1 MTSNDLIDRLAVRMS
16 KKYTRRQFL
25 KRVLATTSTAI
36 IASSIGYGYARYI
49 EPKQLEVSRHIIKH
63 PTIPKKFDHIKIV
76 QFSDTHVGHYFSLE
90 QLSNIVDKIN
100 NLNPD
105 LLFFTG
111 DLMDEPNKYAAT
123 NQLISILER
132 LEAPLGKFAIYG
144 NHDHGGYGS
153 EIYKE
158 MMNQTGFTLLMNS
171 SEEIFVED
179 SKITIV
185 GLDDVM
191 LGRPNFEQ
199 AFKNVDS
206 SSFTI
211 LLAHEPD
218 IAERAEEVGAHMQL
232 SGHSH
237 GGQIQI
243 PFFGPLITPP
253 LGSIYVEGGHRIGP
267 TNMFLYVNRG
277 LGTTRL
283 PLRFLAK
290 PEISFFTLVAT

>member
-1 MTSNDLIDRLAVRMS
+1 MA
-16 KKYTRRQFL
+16 KKYTRRQFI
-25 KRVLATTSTAI
+25 KRTFAATSTAV
-36 IASSIGYGYARYI
+36 IASSFGYWYARYL
-49 EPKQLEVSRHIIKH
+49 EPKQLEVSNHKIRH
-63 PTIPKKFDHIKIV
+63 PAIPKAFHKIKIV
-76 QFSDTHVGHYFSLE
+76 QFSDTHVGHHFTLE
-90 QLSNIVDKIN
+90 QLQRIVDKIN
-100 NLNPD
+100 GLKAD

-123 NQLISILER
+123 NHLIPILQQLN
-132 LEAPLGKFAIYG
+132 APLGKFAIYG

-153 EIYKE
+153 EIYKNL
-158 MMNQTGFTLLMNS
+158 MNQTGFTLLMNT
-171 SEEIFVED
+171 SEEVYVDD
-179 SKITIV
+179 SKISIV

-199 AFKNVDS
+199 AFKDVDS

-218 IAERAEEVGAHMQL
+218 IADRAEEVGAHMQL

-237 GGQIQI
+237 GGQIQL
-243 PFFGPLITPP
+243 PFVGPLITPP
-253 LGSIYVEGGHRIGP
+253 LGSIYYEGDHLIGP
-267 TNMFLYVNRG
+267 NKMFLYVNRG

-290 PEISFFTLVAT
+290 PEISVFTLVSN

>member
-1 MTSNDLIDRLAVRMS
+1 MS
-16 KKYTRRQFL
+16 QKYTRRQFI
-25 KRVLATTSTAI
+25 KRALATTSTAI
-36 IASSIGYGYARYI
+36 IASSFGYWYARYF
-49 EPKQLEVSRHIIKH
+49 EPKQLEISRHIIEH
-63 PTIPKKFDHIKIV
+63 SAIPKKFHNVKIV
-76 QFSDTHVGHYFSLE
+76 QFSDTHVGHHFTLE
-90 QLSNIVDKIN
+90 QLKKIVDEIN
-100 NLNPD
+100 ALKPD

-123 NQLISILER
+123 NHLIPILKR

-153 EIYKE
+153 EIYKNL
-158 MMNQTGFTLLMNS
+158 MNQTGFTLLMNT
-171 SEEIFVED
+171 SEEIYVEEA
-179 SKITIV
+179 KITIV

-199 AFKNVDS
+199 AFKDVDPS
-206 SSFTI
+206 SYTI

-237 GGQIQI
+237 GGQIQL
-243 PFFGPLITPP
+243 PFIGPLITPP
-253 LGSIYVEGGHRIGP
+253 LGSIYYEGDHLIGP
-267 TNMFLYVNRG
+267 NKMFLYVNRG

-290 PEISFFTLVAT
+290 PEISMFTLVAT

>member
-1 MTSNDLIDRLAVRMS
+1 MS
-16 KKYTRRQFL
+16 KKFTRRQFI
-25 KRVLATTSTAI
+25 KRVFATASTAI
-36 IASSIGYGYARYI
+36 IASSFGYWYARYV
-49 EPKQLEVSRHIIKH
+49 EPKQLEISRHTIEH
-63 PTIPKKFDHIKIV
+63 PAIPKKFHNLRIV
-76 QFSDTHVGHYFSLE
+76 QFSDTHVGHHFTLE
-90 QLSNIVDKIN
+90 QLTKIVDKIN
-100 NLNPD
+100 GLKPD

-111 DLMDEPNKYAAT
+111 DLMDEPNKYAAA
-123 NQLISILER
+123 NRLIPILQR

-153 EIYKE
+153 EIYKTL
-158 MMNQTGFTLLMNS
+158 MNQTGFTLLMNT
-171 SEEIFVED
+171 SEEIYIED

-218 IAERAEEVGAHMQL
+218 IADRAEEVGAHMQL

-237 GGQIQI
+237 GGQIQL

-253 LGSIYVEGGHRIGP
+253 LGSIYYEGDHLIGP
-267 TNMFLYVNRG
+267 NQMFLYVNRG

-290 PEISFFTLVAT
+290 PEISIFTLVSK

>member
-1 MTSNDLIDRLAVRMS
+1 MS
-16 KKYTRRQFL
+16 KKYTRRTFI
-25 KRVLATTSTAI
+25 KRAFATTSTAI
-36 IASSIGYGYARYI
+36 IAASFGYWYARYL
-49 EPKQLEVSRHIIKH
+49 EPKQLEVSRHEIRH
-63 PTIPKKFDHIKIV
+63 PIIPKKFNNVKIV
-76 QFSDTHVGHYFSLE
+76 QFSDTHVGHHFTLE
-90 QLSNIVDKIN
+90 QLEKIVDKIN
-100 NLNPD
+100 TLKPD

-111 DLMDEPNKYAAT
+111 DLMDEPNKYAGT
-123 NQLISILER
+123 NHLIPILER

-153 EIYKE
+153 EIYKKL
-158 MMNQTGFTLLMNS
+158 MNQTGFTLLMNTS
-171 SEEIFVED
+171 KEIYVED

-199 AFKNVDS
+199 AFKEVDTT
-206 SSFTI
+206 SFNI

-218 IAERAEEVGAHMQL
+218 IADRAEEVGAHVQL

-237 GGQIQI
+237 GGQIQL

-253 LGSIYVEGGHRIGP
+253 LGSIYYEGAHHIGP
-267 TNMFLYVNRG
+267 NKMFLYVNRG

-290 PEISFFTLVAT
+290 PEVSIFTLIST

>member
-1 MTSNDLIDRLAVRMS
+1 MS
-16 KKYTRRQFL
+16 KKYTRRQFI
-25 KRVLATTSTAI
+25 KRAFATTSTVV
-36 IASSIGYGYARYI
+36 IASAFGYWYARYF
-49 EPKQLEVSRHIIKH
+49 EPKQLEISTHTIKH
-63 PTIPKKFDHIKIV
+63 PTIPKEFHNLKIV
-76 QFSDTHVGHYFSLE
+76 QFSDTHVGHHFSLD
-90 QLSNIVDKIN
+90 QLNKIVDKIN
-100 NLNPD
+100 DLKPD

-123 NQLISILER
+123 NHLIPILGR

-153 EIYKE
+153 EIYKMLME
-158 MMNQTGFTLLMNS
+158 QTDFTLLMNHS
-171 SEEIFVED
+171 KEIFLKN

-199 AFKNVDS
+199 AFQSVDS

-218 IAERAEEVGAHMQL
+218 IAERAAEVGAHLQL

-243 PFFGPLITPP
+243 PFVGPLITPP
-253 LGSIYVEGGHRIGP
+253 LGSIYYEGAHEIGP
-267 TNMFLYVNRG
+267 TKMFLYVNRG

-290 PEISFFTLVAT
+290 PEISIFTLYST